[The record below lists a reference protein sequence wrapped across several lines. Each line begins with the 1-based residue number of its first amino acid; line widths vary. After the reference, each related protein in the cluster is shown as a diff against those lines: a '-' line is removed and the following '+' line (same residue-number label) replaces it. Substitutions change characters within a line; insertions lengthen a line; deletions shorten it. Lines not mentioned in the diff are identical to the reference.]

1 MTEQTTG
8 ITAGEVANAAATA
21 LLAQIDLLTNTA
33 SDTTRAALQG
43 LRALVISNA
52 EAIITASNGMI
63 DSENALYDRLSAANL
78 ELDDERKQHDELK
91 LQCSRLI
98 AARRLDEDKV
108 RKIEGAN
115 AQVAN
120 QRDAYKRD
128 ADEWHRAKPELKK
141 LRERLKRLEEAGAK
155 RETEHNEIKM
165 KLQRTESLL
174 RRAARGVV
182 QAKEAIQNC
191 QQRMLLEGLEAEQTM
206 EVKGVYYYIYRR
218 PCAVAQTFK
227 PTDDQIASRDHM
239 YVFRVETSAGY
250 HWDAIPLQDGDVG
263 IVKQRAMPAAVKQYL
278 IDQYKQGAL
287 FDFEKAS
294 LRSQDLGNGL
304 GDLGGALAELD
315 SIDHSLT
322 PLKVR
327 DSLQQTRARRLT
339 NTMGRRAA

>member
-33 SDTTRAALQG
+33 NDTTRAALQG

-63 DSENALYDRLSAANL
+63 DSENALHDHLNAARL
-78 ELDDERKQHDELK
+78 ELSDEREQHNELK

-141 LRERLKRLEEAGAK
+141 LRERLKRLEEAGVK

-174 RRAARGVV
+174 MRAALGVV

-227 PTDDQIASRDHM
+227 PTDEQIVSRDHM
-239 YVFRVETSAGY
+239 YAFRVETSAGY

-294 LRSQDLGNGL
+294 LRSKDLGNGL
-304 GDLGGALAELD
+304 GDLGVALAELD

-322 PLKVR
+322 QLKVK
-327 DSLQQTRARRLT
+327 DSLQQTRARKLT
-339 NTMGRRAA
+339 NAMGRRAA